1 MIPVRW
7 QSSQVA
13 TAYPRWPTNMRPS
26 SPPSPAAQANF
37 CLRHTSFASSV
48 SPVLAHRMLWIV
60 LEKLEIVRK
69 RHPVH
74 KLGEGG
80 HREV

>member
-1 MIPVRW
+1 MLADVL
-7 QSSQVA
+7 
-13 TAYPRWPTNMRPS
+13 TY
-26 SPPSPAAQANF
+26 
-37 CLRHTSFASSV
+37 CLH
-48 SPVLAHRMLWIV
+48 LARAIGADPDEIV

-80 HREV
+80 YREV